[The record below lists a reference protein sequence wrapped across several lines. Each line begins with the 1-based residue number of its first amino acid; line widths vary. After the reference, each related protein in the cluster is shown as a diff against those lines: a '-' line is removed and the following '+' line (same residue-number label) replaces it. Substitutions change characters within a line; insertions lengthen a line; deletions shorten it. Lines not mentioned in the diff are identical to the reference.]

1 MNLIEHLE
9 TCKSLIEQ
17 LPSQPK
23 VELFSG
29 TLSVEALEKLS
40 LDGQRCYV
48 FLGGPGG
55 PIPPRSERINLECEA
70 VFGAF
75 VLAKTDKDTKGVSRQ
90 AMTTAN
96 EIAVAIDNSYGNPST
111 NLKLPELQ
119 SIEELFSGL
128 MNNKSVSAWHVV
140 WTQRLII
147 G

>member
-9 TCKSLIEQ
+9 ACKSLIEQ
-17 LPSQPK
+17 LQSQPK

-29 TLSVEALEKLS
+29 ELTVEALDKLS

-48 FLGGPGG
+48 FLGCPGG
-55 PIPPRSERINLECEA
+55 PIPPRAERINLECEA

-90 AMTTAN
+90 AMTVAN
-96 EIAVAIDNSYGNPST
+96 EIANAIDNFYGNPST
-111 NLKLPELQ
+111 NPKLPELQ

-128 MNNKSVSAWHVV
+128 MNNKSVSAWRVV
-140 WTQRLII
+140 WTQRLNI
-147 G
+147 